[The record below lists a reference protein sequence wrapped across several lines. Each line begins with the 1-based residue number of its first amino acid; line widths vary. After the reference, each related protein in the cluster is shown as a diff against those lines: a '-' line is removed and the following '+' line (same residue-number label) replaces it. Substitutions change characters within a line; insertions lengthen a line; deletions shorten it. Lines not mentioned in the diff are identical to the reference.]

1 MTVAGDWP
9 PAADDAMQSGVMNA
23 LADNEREILAVC
35 RQNECLAREIGVW
48 LEPAIASC
56 QRERERLI
64 AKVGRMDEHRSRTA
78 VLERQLMEARHEMA
92 AMQGSRSWKVTAPAR
107 HLTIWLRRLL
117 AR

>member
-9 PAADDAMQSGVMNA
+9 PAADAAMQSDVMNA
-23 LADNEREILAVC
+23 LEDNEREILAVC

-56 QRERERLI
+56 QRERDRLI
-64 AKVGRMDEHRSRTA
+64 AKVGLMDEQRSRA
-78 VLERQLMEARHEMA
+78 AILERQLTEARHELA
-92 AMQGSRSWKVTAPAR
+92 AVYGSRSWKVTAPAR

>member
-9 PAADDAMQSGVMNA
+9 PAADAAMQSDIMNA

-107 HLTIWLRRLL
+107 HLTFWLRRLL